1 MFGYIL
7 KRCIPYD
14 DKNHQWP
21 QIFVIIIATLGSF
34 INGSIVN
41 WTSPAIPI
49 LISNASHVEPI
60 TLEEASYFTVIPTAT
75 AAIASPIL
83 AILADGIGRQKTVML
98 ISVSYFLS
106 WVLIGAAET
115 LYVFYL
121 ARLVQGVG
129 DAACFTALPM
139 YVCEISEPKIRGS
152 WGNLIALSMFLG
164 YFLLNIVGAYCD
176 IRTMAYIFGSII
188 LIQFFLMLVIPE
200 SPYFLIMKGREEE
213 ARSALSFLRWRED
226 VEDEFIVLNKEV
238 QREALESGS
247 IKDLFTDKINLKTL
261 IISLGLR
268 ATQPFSGLPAF
279 TMYTQYMFMQAG
291 SDISSSVSAIIF
303 SGVFCL
309 CIACFSSVVDK
320 FGRKPLMIFSC
331 FGCCIVLALEAI
343 FFYINEETNL
353 DVSHIR
359 WFPLAGMLSYIPL
372 CSAGLAI
379 IPTLMLGEL
388 FPTSVKGIA
397 LCILNICFSI
407 FMLLVTKLFQ
417 LLSSNFGMYVP
428 FCLFSLCCFVSFI
441 FSCYWLP
448 ETKGKTLEEIQRY
461 LRGENVKKIT
471 DKI

>member
-1 MFGYIL
+1 MRFYKFL
-7 KRCIPYD
+7 
-14 DKNHQWP
+14 
-21 QIFVIIIATLGSF
+21 ATLGSF
-34 INGSIVN
+34 INGAVVN

-83 AILADGIGRQKTVML
+83 AILVDGIGRQKTVML

-106 WVLIGAAET
+106 WLLIGAAET

-121 ARLVQGVG
+121 ARLVQGIG

-139 YVCEISEPKIRGS
+139 YVCEISEPKVRGS

-164 YFLLNIVGAYCD
+164 YFTLNIVAAYCD
-176 IRTMAYIFGSII
+176 IKGMAYVFGLII
-188 LIQFFLMLVIPE
+188 LIQFFLMFVIPE
-200 SPYFLIMKGREEE
+200 SPHFLIMKEREEE
-213 ARSALSFLRWRED
+213 ARSALQFLRWRED
-226 VEDEFIVLNKEV
+226 VEEEFVVLSKEV
-238 QREALESGS
+238 QQGVLESGS
-247 IKDLFTDKINLKTL
+247 ITDLFSDKINLKTL
-261 IISLGLR
+261 IISLGIR
-268 ATQPFSGLPAF
+268 ATQPFSGIPAF

-291 SDISSSVSAIIF
+291 SDLSASTSAIIF
-303 SGVFCL
+303 SGFFCL
-309 CIACFSSVVDK
+309 CIGGFSSVVER

-331 FGCCIVLALEAI
+331 FGCCIVLAFESI
-343 FFYINEETNL
+343 FFYISEETSL
-353 DVSHIR
+353 DVSYIR

-388 FPTSVKGIA
+388 FSTNIKGIA
-397 LCILNICFSI
+397 LCVLNIFYSI
-407 FMLLVTKLFQ
+407 FLLLVTKLFQ
-417 LLSSNFGMYVP
+417 SLSSNFGMYVP
-428 FCLFSLCCFVSFI
+428 FCLFSVCCFASFI

-461 LRGENVKKIT
+461 LRGENFKKT
-471 DKI
+471 TKI